1 MMKLSIKKCVL
12 LFFLAFSL
20 VVKAQYATDFYV
32 TDLDNET
39 LKSQIQKNVSQ
50 LLTEINK
57 AYTANR
63 ALVFKGM
70 GIVVD
75 AQNALNML
83 WSNTPFRCGETEVI
97 ERCLRTPGGGYQV
110 RNIPLFLKQAGENGK
125 DQYQEAVIGF
135 NSKGEVT
142 DFHLALSTNLYIKVL
157 KDGQDVTDLRYRQM
171 ILDYVEQFR
180 TAYNTKDLP
189 FLEQIYS
196 DDALIITGKV
206 VRSVPSEMN
215 NFLPADKVI
224 YTKQSKR
231 QYLSRLE
238 VIFKK
243 NKKINVIFDD
253 IKIMKHPAKK
263 GYYGVTLKQG
273 YSSDNYSD
281 VGYLFLLWDFTT
293 PESPKI
299 HVRTWQPEM
308 LNPTTPLPQE
318 EIFTCDDFDIQ

>member
-1 MMKLSIKKCVL
+1 MMTLLIKKTVL
-12 LFFLAFSL
+12 LFFLIFSL
-20 VVKAQYATDFYV
+20 LAKAQYATEFYL
-32 TDLDNET
+32 TDLDNAV
-39 LKSQIQKNVSQ
+39 LKEQAQKNVTQ

-63 ALVFKGM
+63 ALVFSGI
-70 GIVVD
+70 GIVTD
-75 AQNALNML
+75 AQNVLNML

-97 ERCLRTPGGGYQV
+97 ERCLRTHDGDYQV
-110 RNIPLFLKQAGENGK
+110 RNIPLFLKQAGDGK
-125 DQYQEAVIGF
+125 DWYQEAVISF

-196 DDALIITGKV
+196 EDALIITGKV

-215 NFLPADKVI
+215 NFLSAEKVI
-224 YTKQSKR
+224 YTKQSKK

-253 IKIMKHPAKK
+253 IKIMKHPAKQ

-273 YSSDNYSD
+273 YSSDSYSD
-281 VGYLFLLWDFTT
+281 VGYLFLLWDFTQ